1 MVVVV
6 VGFGVLGGGGGFGW
20 VVVVVARVVVV
31 VGRDEDSGLAEVE
44 LVELDELGE
53 LGVLDSICK
62 VGSTSANRVP
72 GALPMCSRV
81 LRLGTPES
89 VGPATKPTPKRAAT
103 QAPTNAP
110 MANRRWAALWSG
122 TVPLY
127 RVDPAVD
134 PNMWPHSRAASI
146 KLRVAESHLNARL

>member
-1 MVVVV
+1 VVVVV
-6 VGFGVLGGGGGFGW
+6 VGFGVLGGGGFGW

-31 VGRDEDSGLAEVE
+31 VGRDEDSGLAVVE
-44 LVELDELGE
+44 LVELAELGE

-81 LRLGTPES
+81 LRLGVPGS
-89 VGPATKPTPKRAAT
+89 VGPAAKPTPKRAAT

-127 RVDPAVD
+127 RADPAVE
-134 PNMWPHSRAASI
+134 PTIWPHSRAA
-146 KLRVAESHLNARL
+146 